1 MFFVKSKINENAE
14 LRITLDYNNVFTIC
28 PMCNKEHAVD
38 ITEIFMEEEADFD
51 CVVYCADCSRE
62 REKKR
67 QNDKSA

>member
-1 MFFVKSKINENAE
+1 MFYAKAKIGDNAE
-14 LRITLDYNNVFTIC
+14 VRIQLDYQNVFTVC
-28 PMCNKEHAVD
+28 PSCNKEHAVD